1 MKSLPGKER
10 HRALKTIYDFVFF
23 TLEGVLQQ
31 QHNSTFPQWF
41 ANSRGRCHTR
51 SYGGKPR
58 QPGDSSAPAAAV
70 TVKPRVDACA
80 LLTSKEIESVQGEAV
95 KETKLTG
102 QSTGGFS
109 VSQCFFTLP
118 TFTNSVSLLVAQK
131 GEGAGANDP
140 KDFWRDTFHEAKA
153 RKNDKDRDKKK
164 GEENEPVVPPQKIPG
179 VGDDAYWTS
188 SRVGGALY
196 ALKGNA
202 YVRISIGGPSNQAT
216 KMNRSKAL
224 AQKALARL

>member
-1 MKSLPGKER
+1 M
-10 HRALKTIYDFVFF
+10 
-23 TLEGVLQQ
+23 
-31 QHNSTFPQWF
+31 
-41 ANSRGRCHTR
+41 
-51 SYGGKPR
+51 
-58 QPGDSSAPAAAV
+58 
-70 TVKPRVDACA
+70 
-80 LLTSKEIESVQGEAV
+80 
-95 KETKLTG
+95 
-102 QSTGGFS
+102 
-109 VSQCFFTLP
+109 FFTLP
-118 TFTNSVSLLVAQK
+118 TFTNSVSLLVARKREKEPAPTIQK
-131 GEGAGANDP
+131 
-140 KDFWRDTFHEAKA
+140 TFGVTLSTK
-153 RKNDKDRDKKK
+153 RKPENDKDRDKKK